1 LGNRK
6 RNKSKRNRGRGR
18 GRGRERRA
26 MADVE
31 DGRGGYSKEGSSYY
45 GTFQGMPQPVPPSQA
60 PYYNQQGGYQPVT
73 GTSVKALCAYDALID
88 SYLCL

>member
-1 LGNRK
+1 
-6 RNKSKRNRGRGR
+6 
-18 GRGRERRA
+18 

-31 DGRGGYSKEGSSYY
+31 DGRGQGYNKEGSSYY

-73 GTSVKALCAYDALID
+73 GKSVKTPCAYIP
-88 SYLCL
+88 SFNYCLCLCDSALQFVLVFGL

>member
-1 LGNRK
+1 
-6 RNKSKRNRGRGR
+6 
-18 GRGRERRA
+18 

-31 DGRGGYSKEGSSYY
+31 DGRGGYNKEGSSYY

-73 GTSVKALCAYDALID
+73 GTSFVLTSPSLNRICVCDVRHANLCSSLVFGQECRTPPLQAYT
-88 SYLCL
+88 